1 MGDQLSKATCFLKV
15 GSTNIRAKKT
25 LAYAWVMKDWADYV
39 FDLVKKI
46 VAVVATNGLVIRGK
60 IFVCYEI

>member
-1 MGDQLSKATCFLKV
+1 
-15 GSTNIRAKKT
+15 
-25 LAYAWVMKDWADYV
+25 MKGWADYV